1 MIYSLDGIDGNAFS
15 VISYVKS
22 AMIET
27 GFSYDDISNYVYS
40 ATHVKTYLE
49 MLNLSIKQI
58 DKVNEKAELKEKK

>member
-40 ATHVKTYLE
+40 ATYVKTYLE
-49 MLNLSIKQI
+49 MLNKTAVFNIQKFLIANNIKF
-58 DKVNEKAELKEKK
+58 

>member
-40 ATHVKTYLE
+40 AKTYLE